1 MFKRVIWFGIG
12 AAAGT
17 VGTVWTERKVREQID
32 RARPAAV
39 AQAVSQ
45 AVRAAI
51 DDGRLAARQREEEL
65 RTRYGRRVG

>member
-17 VGTVWTERKVREQID
+17 VGTVWTERKVREQLD

-39 AQAVSQ
+39 VESLQRT
-45 AVRAAI
+45 VRAAL
-51 DDGRLAARQREEEL
+51 DEGRAAARQREGDL
-65 RTRYGRRVG
+65 RARYGGRAG